1 MVEDSAFALTCE
13 PQIRPITL
21 QITPDTTA
29 RQRITFV
36 CFIIMGG
43 IKDNSRDDK
52 NNPLSS
58 GR

>member
-21 QITPDTTA
+21 QIAPDTRA

-43 IKDNSRDDK
+43 IKDYSRDDK
-52 NNPLSS
+52 NNP
-58 GR
+58 